1 MPSAAPPPAVDQPGP
16 PRTEL
21 EELQIKANQVTDD
34 VNITKYNFHFFF
46 ISSFSTVGTPGANCL
61 DRKSFRPEFI
71 CCRIPYYEIRFLIFC
86 FFFVRLLFH
95 FRK

>member
-1 MPSAAPPPAVDQPGP
+1 MPSAAAAPPAAEVAGP

-34 VNITKYNFHFFF
+34 VNIFNNNTYLCSFKTVCMCGVQTVRMKRLIVIYLYYNRVLICSFLFFT
-46 ISSFSTVGTPGANCL
+46 SFP
-61 DRKSFRPEFI
+61 
-71 CCRIPYYEIRFLIFC
+71 
-86 FFFVRLLFH
+86 